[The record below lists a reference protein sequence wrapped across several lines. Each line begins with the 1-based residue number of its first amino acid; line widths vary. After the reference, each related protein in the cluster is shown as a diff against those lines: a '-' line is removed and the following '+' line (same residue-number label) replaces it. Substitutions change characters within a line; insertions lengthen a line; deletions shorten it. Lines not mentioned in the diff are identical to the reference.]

1 MSIKLRLIL
10 SNLAMIIV
18 PSILFCVAAGILS
31 VLFLGDIKEVTTLLP
46 ESHSRDNVMQEDT
59 QIYYELKQKSV
70 VDPEGLMT
78 EAYLTSVDERLHD
91 FNAGLIIRKNND
103 ILFSSANVQALKIAD
118 LPTFGTTTA
127 MRNLEEVGD
136 RSYAIKQHDFYEQDG
151 GEISIFVMK
160 DASPWNHFVKTFFP
174 ILIMLCLLILV
185 ATNGL
190 LAYFVSRSII
200 KPIDRLKAAAQ
211 SIKNGDLDHS
221 ITPKKNDEIGEL
233 TQAFEEMRQRLNE
246 SFAIQKQYEE
256 NRKELIAH
264 ISHDLKT
271 PITSIK
277 GYVEGIR
284 DGIADTPE
292 KQDRYI
298 QTIYAKSV
306 DMDRLIDELFLF
318 SKLDLGKLP
327 FEFDRIDIKNYLSDF
342 IEELSFDLEEK
353 GVHVNFNC
361 DNYQASQVKIDRD
374 KFKRVLANIVTN
386 SVKYMDKDVKELKVS
401 LCSKPSRLEISIA
414 DNGPG
419 ISGESL
425 PYIFDQFYR
434 ADHSRSKLT
443 GGSGLGLSIARMIV
457 EEHGGSIRAESKQG
471 LGTKITISLP
481 TETGAKQVSL

>member
-46 ESHSRDNVMQEDT
+46 ESHSKDKVMQRDT
-59 QIYYELKQKSV
+59 QLYYELKEKSV
-70 VDPEGLMT
+70 VDPE
-78 EAYLTSVDERLHD
+78 YLLTDDYLSSVDERLKDIH
-91 FNAGLIIRKNND
+91 AGLIVRKNND
-103 ILFSSANVQALKIAD
+103 ILFSSANVKSVKQSD
-118 LPTFGTTTA
+118 LPPFGTTTI
-127 MRNLEEVGD
+127 MRNLEKVGE
-136 RSYAIKQHDFYEQDG
+136 RTFAIKQHDYYQKDG
-151 GEISIFVMK
+151 SEISLFVMK

-174 ILIMLCLLILV
+174 ILIGLCLLSLV

-190 LAYFVSRSII
+190 LTFYVSRSII
-200 KPIDRLKAAAQ
+200 QPISRLKAAAQ
-211 SIKNGDLDHS
+211 SIKNGHFDHS
-221 ITPKKNDEIGEL
+221 ISPEKKDEIGEL
-233 TQAFEEMRQRLNE
+233 TQMFEEMRLKLNE

-277 GYVEGIR
+277 GYVEGLR
-284 DGIADTPE
+284 DGVADTPE
-292 KQDRYI
+292 KQSRYI
-298 QTIYAKSV
+298 QTIYAKSF
-306 DMDRLIDELFLF
+306 DLDRLIDELFLF

-327 FEFDRIDIKNYLSDF
+327 FEFEMIDLKNYLSDF

-353 GVHVNFNC
+353 GVLVSFTA
-361 DNYQASQVKIDRD
+361 DDYQTAFVKIDRD

-386 SVKYMDKDVKELKVS
+386 SVKYMDKASKELNFTLCTDSNKVE
-401 LCSKPSRLEISIA
+401 LAIA

-419 ISGESL
+419 ISEVSL

-434 ADHSRSKLT
+434 ADQSRSQLT

-457 EEHGGSIRAESKQG
+457 EGHNGSIKAESEEG
-471 LGTKITISLP
+471 LGTKITITLP
-481 TETGAKQVSL
+481 IEMEAKQV